1 MGYFQVYFWEELD
14 ASSSAPTCF
23 MKTGCWVEERD
34 TRQNWCVISV
44 LLREDRKGDRLA
56 SGSMDAGVLQLLW
69 RDFQLIV
76 LEKPKWNLSL
86 CLHAYSYVCSLP
98 QQDFQFR
105 ALKKV
110 RIFDAPDDLP
120 KERSSL
126 LAVSNK
132 YGLVFA
138 GGGTSLQIFQTRNLL
153 MQNQLG
159 EDPNKIGKA
168 RLWLVVVETALCGF
182 HAWLL
187 TQSLLWSL
195 VHLKLLCLLI

>member
-1 MGYFQVYFWEELD
+1 M
-14 ASSSAPTCF
+14 
-23 MKTGCWVEERD
+23 
-34 TRQNWCVISV
+34 
-44 LLREDRKGDRLA
+44 
-56 SGSMDAGVLQLLW
+56 
-69 RDFQLIV
+69 
-76 LEKPKWNLSL
+76 
-86 CLHAYSYVCSLP
+86 YSYVCSLS

-168 RLWLVVVETALCGF
+168 RLWLVVVAETALSGF
-182 HAWLL
+182 YAVELL
-187 TQSLLWSL
+187 ASDTVL
-195 VHLKLLCLLI
+195 VVVFGVLEITVLSCIRRQDQYLLCL

>member
-1 MGYFQVYFWEELD
+1 M
-14 ASSSAPTCF
+14 P
-23 MKTGCWVEERD
+23 
-34 TRQNWCVISV
+34 
-44 LLREDRKGDRLA
+44 
-56 SGSMDAGVLQLLW
+56 
-69 RDFQLIV
+69 
-76 LEKPKWNLSL
+76 
-86 CLHAYSYVCSLP
+86 AYSYVCSLS

-168 RLWLVVVETALCGF
+168 RLWLVLVAETALSGF
-182 HAWLL
+182 CAMELL
-187 TQSLLWSL
+187 APDTVL
-195 VHLKLLCLLI
+195 VVVFGVFEIAVLSCIRRQDQCLLCL

>member
-1 MGYFQVYFWEELD
+1 M
-14 ASSSAPTCF
+14 
-23 MKTGCWVEERD
+23 
-34 TRQNWCVISV
+34 
-44 LLREDRKGDRLA
+44 
-56 SGSMDAGVLQLLW
+56 
-69 RDFQLIV
+69 
-76 LEKPKWNLSL
+76 
-86 CLHAYSYVCSLP
+86 YSYFPTLL

-105 ALKKV
+105 ALKKI

-138 GGGTSLQIFQTRNLL
+138 GGGTSLQIFHTKNLL

-168 RLWLVVVETALCGF
+168 HLRLLVLQGQLYIGF
-182 HAWLL
+182 YDISSWLL
-187 TQSLLWSL
+187 IQSLSHSF
-195 VHLKLLCLLI
+195 VHLK

>member
-1 MGYFQVYFWEELD
+1 M
-14 ASSSAPTCF
+14 
-23 MKTGCWVEERD
+23 
-34 TRQNWCVISV
+34 
-44 LLREDRKGDRLA
+44 
-56 SGSMDAGVLQLLW
+56 
-69 RDFQLIV
+69 
-76 LEKPKWNLSL
+76 
-86 CLHAYSYVCSLP
+86 YSYFPTLF

-138 GGGTSLQIFQTRNLL
+138 GGGTNLRIFHTRNLL
-153 MQNQLG
+153 IQNQRG

-168 RLWLVVVETALCGF
+168 RVRLVVLAETDLKGF
-182 HAWLL
+182 W
-187 TQSLLWSL
+187 
-195 VHLKLLCLLI
+195 

>member
-1 MGYFQVYFWEELD
+1 M
-14 ASSSAPTCF
+14 
-23 MKTGCWVEERD
+23 
-34 TRQNWCVISV
+34 
-44 LLREDRKGDRLA
+44 
-56 SGSMDAGVLQLLW
+56 
-69 RDFQLIV
+69 
-76 LEKPKWNLSL
+76 
-86 CLHAYSYVCSLP
+86 YSYFPTLL

-138 GGGTSLQIFQTRNLL
+138 GGGSSLQIFHTRNLL

-168 RLWLVVVETALCGF
+168 
-182 HAWLL
+182 
-187 TQSLLWSL
+187 S
-195 VHLKLLCLLI
+195 LCLMVFADVALYAFLWYRALGFWYSPCHALSCIWNYHVFLYEKAGIIFAVPLAEMKYRYWEHVTRMFCASSCSSVFRVWPPVFSAI